1 MHNSLYEFCVMFLC
15 RSRYIALKNFG
26 KKTFKKMI
34 SIFQSKLYVLYYK
47 IQDCI
52 YGKIFQTTDKTLI
65 SSKQTPITSLG
76 NRHRTCM
83 RWPRP
88 PVTIPVQSLWPVGS
102 STGPYR
108 ISDRVEP
115 YHSFYIVCY
124 LRTKYTNVITCE
136 KQYEMLSFR
145 LRIHILL
152 HKTWISLF
160 IIHPPWFDK

>member
-1 MHNSLYEFCVMFLC
+1 
-15 RSRYIALKNFG
+15 
-26 KKTFKKMI
+26 
-34 SIFQSKLYVLYYK
+34 
-47 IQDCI
+47 
-52 YGKIFQTTDKTLI
+52 
-65 SSKQTPITSLG
+65 
-76 NRHRTCM
+76 M

-160 IIHPPWFDK
+160 TIHPPWFDKLKKNPKHESIFQVAFTQAITFLPNGFERIFEIFIYFFLRNKHRINYWRTVTCHYIWIYITWIHWSRVIDSCCWLA